1 MKKIVAL
8 LLICCLTLGL
18 ATAYAAGPKITKQPE
33 FGKSKTETT
42 VVIEIKAKSY
52 KGLTWRFV
60 NPDTGEELTAKELA
74 KAFDGIKVKNPNKAK
89 ITLEK
94 VPAELNGWEVY
105 CHLSGNGYQVDSER
119 LTIDLGT
126 ATEPVAEATA
136 APAPEAVPEASEPAE
151 EPAEVSAPAEPAVES
166 APAEVAA
173 EPAAEPVPAED
184 EGEGF
189 AEPDTITVTGENV
202 TLVSLDSFGRPN
214 EENSGS
220 SLTFTEFGSVE
231 ARADGEVEY
240 WIINGIRVTPDTDVS
255 SFKLQNITSDM
266 TIAAVAPDPEDVQL
280 NSGDRVQVVC
290 SGCRFTYMADN
301 LVSVTA
307 GSVPRGA
314 DIIVMADSTTAAAGG
329 YSINGGEFAR
339 EGKISFRLTVT
350 EDTEIK
356 TK

>member
-33 FGKSKTETT
+33 FGKSKAETT
-42 VVIEIKAKSY
+42 LIIEIKAKSY
-52 KGLTWRFV
+52 KGLTWRFF
-60 NPDTGEELTAKELA
+60 NPETNEEVTAKELS
-74 KAFDGIKVKNPNKAK
+74 KVFKGIKVKNPNKQT

-105 CHLSGNGYQVDSER
+105 CHLTGNGYQVDSDR
-119 LTIDLGT
+119 LTIAIGGAAEPT
-126 ATEPVAEATA
+126 AEPTA
-136 APAPEAVPEASEPAE
+136 ATAPEAVPAAS
-151 EPAEVSAPAEPAVES
+151 
-166 APAEVAA
+166 
-173 EPAAEPVPAED
+173 EPAAEPDAVPSQEAVPADSSAEPIPAED
-184 EGEGF
+184 
-189 AEPDTITVTGENV
+189 AEDDIPEPETITVTGENV
-202 TLVSLDSFGRPN
+202 ILVPLNSFGRPD
-214 EENSGS
+214 EESS
-220 SLTFTEFGSVE
+220 AASLTFTEFGSVE

-240 WIINGIRVTPDTDVS
+240 WIVNGIRVTPNEGVS
-255 SFKLQNITSDM
+255 SVKLQNITSDM
-266 TIAAVAPDPEDVQL
+266 TIAAVAPDPDDVQL
-280 NSGDRVQVVC
+280 NSSDRIQVVC

-329 YSINGGEFAR
+329 YSINGGEYSR

-350 EDTEIK
+350 EDTEIR

>member
-33 FGKSKTETT
+33 FGKSKTDTT
-42 VVIEIKAKSY
+42 VVIEIKARSY

-74 KAFDGIKVKNPNKAK
+74 KTFDGIKVKNPNKAK

-105 CHLSGNGYQVDSER
+105 CHLSGNGYQVDSDR
-119 LTIDLGT
+119 LTIELGAAAEPAAT
-126 ATEPVAEATA
+126 PAATPATET
-136 APAPEAVPEASEPAE
+136 VPEVSEPAG
-151 EPAEVSAPAEPAVES
+151 ES
-166 APAEVAA
+166 APVEPAA
-173 EPAAEPVPAED
+173 EPAAEPVPAENEE
-184 EGEGF
+184 EGL
-189 AEPDTITVTGENV
+189 AEPETITVTGENV

-231 ARADGEVEY
+231 ARAEGEVEY

-266 TIAAVAPDPEDVQL
+266 TIAAVAPDPDDVQL

-314 DIIVMADSTTAAAGG
+314 DIIVMADSTDAASGG

-339 EGKISFRLTVT
+339 EGKISFRLNVT

>member
-33 FGKSKTETT
+33 FGKSKSETT
-42 VVIEIKAKSY
+42 LVIEIKARSY

-74 KAFDGIKVKNPNKAK
+74 KSFDGIKVKNPNKAK
-89 ITLEK
+89 VTLEK

-105 CHLSGNGYQVDSER
+105 CHLSGNGYQVDSDR
-119 LTIDLGT
+119 LTIELGAAAEPA
-126 ATEPVAEATA
+126 ATPAAT
-136 APAPEAVPEASEPAE
+136 PATEAVPAVSEPAG
-151 EPAEVSAPAEPAVES
+151 ES
-166 APAEVAA
+166 APVEPAA
-173 EPAAEPVPAED
+173 EPAAEPVPAENEE
-184 EGEGF
+184 EGL
-189 AEPDTITVTGENV
+189 AEPETITVTGENV

-231 ARADGEVEY
+231 ARAEGEVEY

-255 SFKLQNITSDM
+255 SFKLQDITSDM
-266 TIAAVAPDPEDVQL
+266 TIAAVAPDPDDVQL

-314 DIIVMADSTTAAAGG
+314 DIIVMADNTAAASGG

-339 EGKISFRLTVT
+339 EGKISFRLNVT

>member
-105 CHLSGNGYQVDSER
+105 CHLSGNGYQVDSDR
-119 LTIDLGT
+119 LTIELG
-126 ATEPVAEATA
+126 A
-136 APAPEAVPEASEPAE
+136 A
-151 EPAEVSAPAEPAVES
+151 AEPAATPAATPAAETVPAASESVGES
-166 APAEVAA
+166 APVEPAA
-173 EPAAEPVPAED
+173 EPAAEPVPAENEE
-184 EGEGF
+184 EGI
-189 AEPDTITVTGENV
+189 AEPETITVTGENV

-214 EENSGS
+214 EENSGA

-231 ARADGEVEY
+231 ARAEGEVEY
-240 WIINGIRVTPDTDVS
+240 WIINRIRVTPDTDVS

-266 TIAAVAPDPEDVQL
+266 TIAAVAPDPDDIQL
-280 NSGDRVQVVC
+280 NSSDRVQIVC

-314 DIIVMADSTTAAAGG
+314 DIIVMADSTDAAAGG
-329 YSINGGEFAR
+329 YSINGGEFSR
-339 EGKISFRLTVT
+339 EGKISFRLNVT
-350 EDTEIK
+350 EDTQIK

>member
-33 FGKSKTETT
+33 FGKSKTEDT
-42 VVIEIKAKSY
+42 VIIEIKAKSF

-60 NPDTGEELTAKELA
+60 NPDTGEELTAKELS
-74 KAFDGIKVKNPNKAK
+74 KTFNGMKVKNPNKQK

-94 VPAELNGWEVY
+94 VPAELSGWEVY
-105 CHLSGNGYQVDSER
+105 CHLTGNGYQVDSDR
-119 LTIDLGT
+119 LTIELGYAAEPT
-126 ATEPVAEATA
+126 AEPVAASAAEA
-136 APAPEAVPEASEPAE
+136 APAASEPA
-151 EPAEVSAPAEPAVES
+151 AEPVPES
-166 APAEVAA
+166 TPA

-184 EGEGF
+184 EEEDIP
-189 AEPDTITVTGENV
+189 EPETITVTGENV
-202 TLVSLDSFGRPN
+202 TLVPLDSFGRPD
-214 EENSGS
+214 EENSAA

-231 ARADGEVEY
+231 ARADGDVEY
-240 WIINGIRVTPDTDVS
+240 WVVNGIRVTPNEGVS
-255 SFKLQNITSDM
+255 SVKLQNITSDM
-266 TIAAVAPDPEDVQL
+266 TIAAVAPDPDDVQL
-280 NSGDRVQVVC
+280 NSSDRVQVVC

-314 DIIVMADSTTAAAGG
+314 DIIVMADNTTAAAGR
-329 YSINGGEFAR
+329 YSINGGDFTR

>member
-18 ATAYAAGPKITKQPE
+18 ATAYAAGPKITKQPD
-33 FGKSKTETT
+33 FGKSKAEGT
-42 VVIEIKAKSY
+42 VIIEIKAKSF

-60 NPDTGEELTAKELA
+60 NPDTGEELTAKELS
-74 KAFDGIKVKNPNKAK
+74 KTFNGIKVKNPNKQK

-105 CHLSGNGYQVDSER
+105 CHLTGNGYQVDSDR
-119 LTIDLGT
+119 LTIELST
-126 ATEPVAEATA
+126 
-136 APAPEAVPEASEPAE
+136 ASEPAS
-151 EPAEVSAPAEPAVES
+151 EPASTPAQETVPAASEPAAEPVQES
-166 APAEVAA
+166 APA

-184 EGEGF
+184 EEDIP
-189 AEPDTITVTGENV
+189 EPEMITVTGENV
-202 TLVSLDSFGRPN
+202 TLYPLDSFGNPL
-214 EENSGS
+214 EDSGS
-220 SLTFTEFGSVE
+220 FSFTFEEFGSVE
-231 ARADGEVEY
+231 ARADSDVEY
-240 WIINGIRVTPDTDVS
+240 WTINGVRITPDSTVTS
-255 SFKLQNITSDM
+255 VKLQNITSDM
-266 TIAAVAPDPEDVQL
+266 IISAVAPNDVEMII
-280 NSGDRVQVVC
+280 NASDRIQVTCV
-290 SGCRFTYMADN
+290 GCKFTYMADN

-314 DIIVMADSTTAAAGG
+314 DIIVMADSTAAAAGG
-329 YSINGGEFAR
+329 YSINGGEFTR

>member
-33 FGKSKTETT
+33 FGKSKSETT

-60 NPDTGEELTAKELA
+60 NPETSEEFTAKELS
-74 KAFDGIKVKNPNKAK
+74 KALNGIKVKNPNKQK

-94 VPAELNGWEVY
+94 VPAEMNGWEVY
-105 CHLSGNGYQVDSER
+105 CHLTGNGYQVDSDR
-119 LTIDLGT
+119 LTIELSVAAEPAAEPT
-126 ATEPVAEATA
+126 AEPV
-136 APAPEAVPEASEPAE
+136 PEAVPAASEPVE
-151 EPAEVSAPAEPAVES
+151 EPAVVPAPES
-166 APAEVAA
+166 VPA
-173 EPAAEPVPAED
+173 EPAAEPVPAEEEEED
-184 EGEGF
+184 IP
-189 AEPDTITVTGENV
+189 EPETITVTGENV
-202 TLVSLDSFGRPN
+202 TLVPLDSFGRPD
-214 EENSGS
+214 EESGGT
-220 SLTFTEFGSVE
+220 SLSFTEFGSVE
-231 ARADGEVEY
+231 ARADGDVEY
-240 WIINGIRVTPDTDVS
+240 WIVNGIRVTPNAGVS
-255 SFKLQNITSDM
+255 SVKLQNITSDM
-266 TIAAVAPDPEDVQL
+266 TIAAVAPDPDAVQL
-280 NSGDRVQVVC
+280 NSSDRVQVVC

-314 DIIVMADSTTAAAGG
+314 DIIVMADNTTAASGG

>member
-33 FGKSKTETT
+33 FGKSKTEGT
-42 VVIEIKAKSY
+42 VIIEIKAKSF

-60 NPDTGEELTAKELA
+60 NPDTGEELTAKELS
-74 KAFDGIKVKNPNKAK
+74 KTFNDMKVKNPNKQK

-105 CHLSGNGYQVDSER
+105 CHLTGNGYQVDSDR

-126 ATEPVAEATA
+126 AAEPAAEPTA
-136 APAPEAVPEASEPAE
+136 APAQEAVSPASEPAE
-151 EPAEVSAPAEPAVES
+151 PVQQSAP
-166 APAEVAA
+166 A

-184 EGEGF
+184 EEEDIP
-189 AEPDTITVTGENV
+189 EPETITVTGENV
-202 TLVSLDSFGRPN
+202 TLYPLDSFGNPL
-214 EENSGS
+214 EDAGS
-220 SLTFTEFGSVE
+220 FSLTFDEFGSVE
-231 ARADGEVEY
+231 IRADSEVEY
-240 WIINGIRVTPDTDVS
+240 WTVNGIRITPDIKVNS
-255 SFKLQNITSDM
+255 VKLQNITSDM
-266 TIAAVAPDPEDVQL
+266 IISAVAPEEAEMII
-280 NSGDRVQVVC
+280 NESDRIQVTCV
-290 SGCRFTYMADN
+290 GCKFTYMAGN

-314 DIIVMADSTTAAAGG
+314 DIIVMADNTAAAAGG
-329 YSINGGEFAR
+329 YSVNGSEFTR

-350 EDTEIK
+350 ENTEIK

>member
-33 FGKSKTETT
+33 FGKSKSETT
-42 VVIEIKAKSY
+42 LVIEIKAKSY

-74 KAFDGIKVKNPNKAK
+74 KTFDGIKVKNPNKAK

-105 CHLSGNGYQVDSER
+105 CHLSGNGYQVDSDR
-119 LTIDLGT
+119 LTIELGAAAEPA
-126 ATEPVAEATA
+126 ATPAAT
-136 APAPEAVPEASEPAE
+136 PATEAVPAVSEPAG
-151 EPAEVSAPAEPAVES
+151 ES
-166 APAEVAA
+166 APVEPAA
-173 EPAAEPVPAED
+173 EPAAEPVPAENEE
-184 EGEGF
+184 EGL
-189 AEPDTITVTGENV
+189 AEPETITVTGENV

-231 ARADGEVEY
+231 ARAEGEVEY

-266 TIAAVAPDPEDVQL
+266 TIAAVAPDPDDVQL

-314 DIIVMADSTTAAAGG
+314 DIIVMADSTDAAAGG

-339 EGKISFRLTVT
+339 EGKISFRLNVT

>member
-18 ATAYAAGPKITKQPE
+18 ATAYAAGPKITKQPD
-33 FGKSKTETT
+33 FGKSKTEDT
-42 VVIEIKAKSY
+42 VVIEIKARSF

-60 NPDTGEELTAKELA
+60 NPDTGDELTANELS
-74 KAFDGIKVKNPNKAK
+74 KTFKGIKVKNPNKQK
-89 ITLEK
+89 VTLEK

-119 LTIDLGT
+119 LTIELDY
-126 ATEPVAEATA
+126 ASESTA
-136 APAPEAVPEASEPAE
+136 APSTEAAPAASE
-151 EPAEVSAPAEPAVES
+151 SATKPVQQS
-166 APAEVAA
+166 AA
-173 EPAAEPVPAED
+173 EPAAEPVPAE
-184 EGEGF
+184 GEEEDIS
-189 AEPDTITVTGENV
+189 EPETITVTGENV
-202 TLVSLDSFGRPN
+202 TLVPLDSFGRPD
-214 EENSGS
+214 EENSAA

-231 ARADGEVEY
+231 ARADGDVEY
-240 WIINGIRVTPDTDVS
+240 WIVNGIRVTPNESVS
-255 SFKLQNITSDM
+255 SVKLQNITSDM
-266 TIAAVAPDPEDVQL
+266 TIAAVAPDPDDVRL
-280 NSGDRVQVVC
+280 NSSDRVQIVC

-314 DIIVMADSTTAAAGG
+314 DIIIMADNTTVAAGG
-329 YSINGGEFAR
+329 YSINGGDFTR

>member
-60 NPDTGEELTAKELA
+60 NPDTGEELTAKELS
-74 KAFDGIKVKNPNKAK
+74 KAFDGIKVKNPNKSK

-119 LTIDLGT
+119 LTIDL
-126 ATEPVAEATA
+126 AT
-136 APAPEAVPEASEPAE
+136 
-151 EPAEVSAPAEPAVES
+151 
-166 APAEVAA
+166 AA
-173 EPAAEPVPAED
+173 EPAAEPTVAPAPETVPASSEPAVEPAQESTPVEPAAD
-184 EGEGF
+184 F
-189 AEPDTITVTGENV
+189 IPAEETEEEIPEPETITVTGENV
-202 TLVSLDSFGRPN
+202 TLVPLDSFGRPD
-214 EENSGS
+214 EGNSGT

-240 WIINGIRVTPDTDVS
+240 WIVNGIRVTPDAGVS
-255 SFKLQNITSDM
+255 SVKLQNITSDM

-339 EGKISFRLTVT
+339 ERKISFRLTVT

>member
-33 FGKSKTETT
+33 FGKSKSETT
-42 VVIEIKAKSY
+42 LVIEIKARSY

-74 KAFDGIKVKNPNKAK
+74 KSFDGIKVKNPNKAK

-94 VPAELNGWEVY
+94 VPAKLNGWEVY
-105 CHLSGNGYQVDSER
+105 CHLSGNGYQVDSDR
-119 LTIDLGT
+119 LTIELG
-126 ATEPVAEATA
+126 A
-136 APAPEAVPEASEPAE
+136 A
-151 EPAEVSAPAEPAVES
+151 AEPAVTPAATPATEAVPAVSEPAGES
-166 APAEVAA
+166 APVEPAA
-173 EPAAEPVPAED
+173 EPAAEPVPAENEE
-184 EGEGF
+184 EGL
-189 AEPDTITVTGENV
+189 AEPETITVTGENV

-231 ARADGEVEY
+231 ARAEGEVEY

-266 TIAAVAPDPEDVQL
+266 TIAAVAPDPDDVQL

-314 DIIVMADSTTAAAGG
+314 DIIVMADNTAAAAGG
-329 YSINGGEFAR
+329 YSINGSEFSR
-339 EGKISFRLTVT
+339 EGKISFRLNVT